1 MPRGATAEGLRSV
14 AISGMSAPG
23 TGDVYTNTPFGGA
36 INNRGQILFGARIFD
51 HNGYWL
57 ESWPGQVGK
66 LAVDGNRAPGLA
78 FKTFNS
84 LAGGP
89 ISLNDNGD
97 SLVSFGFSPFP
108 VDPYTPHANGVGD
121 GLWVTSGGSGGLNLL
136 AADGLPVPG
145 LSSPN
150 IFLLQQNSRLNQ
162 AGQVAFLTFAGDGI
176 GSDVWVDSLGQT
188 SRHVTQAL
196 AHAPGTPSGANF
208 QNFGSLLVSDAGRVA
223 FDARLTAESGGVTS
237 SNNSGL
243 WQETPAGDLRL
254 VARAGDAAPGISNTT
269 FASGGFLIDPA
280 AINGPGQLA
289 FRASVSGIYN
299 GLVEYAQDSGGNL
312 RIVAQQFGIAPG
324 THFGMFTNLFEPRLN
339 DLGQVAFAAADN
351 MFIQRGGD
359 VTGIWSE
366 GGGNGLQLVV
376 RVGDQAPD
384 IPPTSQFSAFSDPI
398 LNNAGHVMFLG
409 SLLGSAVT
417 PGVDDYGLWAQDP
430 KGQLKLVLRRGDQRC
445 RSTPYI

>member
-1 MPRGATAEGLRSV
+1 MAFCGEGAHDLYAGGVSIYHWREFVRYHARCPGGDGRRTANRCDLRHVCAGHRRRLYKHALSR
-14 AISGMSAPG
+14 
-23 TGDVYTNTPFGGA
+23 A

-57 ESWPGQVGK
+57 ESSPGQVGK

-89 ISLNDNGD
+89 VSLNDNGD

-108 VDPYTPHANGVGD
+108 VNPYTPHANGVGD

-150 IFLLQQNSRLNQ
+150 ILLLQQNSRLNQ

-188 SRHVTQAL
+188 SRHVTQAP

-223 FDARLTAESGGVTS
+223 FDARLTAGSGGVTS

-254 VARAGDAAPGISNTT
+254 VAALATRHPASRTRRLRA
-269 FASGGFLIDPA
+269 
-280 AINGPGQLA
+280 
-289 FRASVSGIYN
+289 
-299 GLVEYAQDSGGNL
+299 
-312 RIVAQQFGIAPG
+312 
-324 THFGMFTNLFEPRLN
+324 
-339 DLGQVAFAAADN
+339 
-351 MFIQRGGD
+351 
-359 VTGIWSE
+359 
-366 GGGNGLQLVV
+366 
-376 RVGDQAPD
+376 
-384 IPPTSQFSAFSDPI
+384 
-398 LNNAGHVMFLG
+398 AG
-409 SLLGSAVT
+409 S
-417 PGVDDYGLWAQDP
+417 
-430 KGQLKLVLRRGDQRC
+430 
-445 RSTPYI
+445 